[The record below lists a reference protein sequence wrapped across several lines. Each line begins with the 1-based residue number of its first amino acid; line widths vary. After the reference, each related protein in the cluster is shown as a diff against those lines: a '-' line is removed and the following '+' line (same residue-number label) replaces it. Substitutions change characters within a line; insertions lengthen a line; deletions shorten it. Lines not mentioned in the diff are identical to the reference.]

1 MKGDCSSESNSEL
14 INTGGKET
22 PSKYHSDKAIPNQ
35 DSFSAGQTILM
46 EVDKKIEMTETEK
59 DQIYDKGINDSKAE
73 KLENKQVG

>member
-1 MKGDCSSESNSEL
+1 
-14 INTGGKET
+14 
-22 PSKYHSDKAIPNQ
+22 
-35 DSFSAGQTILM
+35 M